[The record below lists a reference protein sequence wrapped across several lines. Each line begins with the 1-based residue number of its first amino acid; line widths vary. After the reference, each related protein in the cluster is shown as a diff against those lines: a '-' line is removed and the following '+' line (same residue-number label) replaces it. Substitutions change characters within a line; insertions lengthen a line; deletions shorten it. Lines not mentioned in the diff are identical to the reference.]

1 VRLLLPGRVGVIRR
15 TVLSRVLLVI
25 PVLFLVSIGTFF
37 LVALVPGSPEVE
49 VLGPNASAQDYA
61 RVREELGF
69 NEPIIQRYVHWL
81 GNTLHGDLG
90 DNLVP
95 PIQRVSTMLLRALPV
110 NVELAILA
118 LLMAFAI
125 AIPAGLWSA
134 YRPGGRFDR
143 VASAGT
149 FGVISVPSFLAGL
162 LLILVF
168 AVNWPI
174 FPLGQWA
181 RPTEEGW
188 ITNLHHAFL
197 PALTLALAEAA
208 VFTRLLR
215 SDMMSTLQEDYIL
228 AARAKGMP
236 TGHILVREALRPSSF
251 SLITLAGISVGRL
264 IGGTIIVEQVFTL
277 PGLGSV
283 VITAA
288 QKHDYTV
295 VQGAVL
301 LIALIY
307 IVVNLFVDLFYAYL
321 DPRIRRGRI

>member
-1 VRLLLPGRVGVIRR
+1 
-15 TVLSRVLLVI
+15 
-25 PVLFLVSIGTFF
+25 VS
-37 LVALVPGSPEVE
+37 S
-49 VLGPNASAQDYA
+49 
-61 RVREELGF
+61 
-69 NEPIIQRYVHWL
+69 
-81 GNTLHGDLG
+81 
-90 DNLVP
+90 
-95 PIQRVSTMLLRALPV
+95 MLLRALPV
-110 NVELAILA
+110 NLELAILA

-125 AIPAGLWSA
+125 AIPAAMWSA

-143 VASAGT
+143 VVSAGT

-162 LLILVF
+162 LLILLF
-168 AVNWPI
+168 AVNWEI

-307 IVVNLFVDLFYAYL
+307 VLVNLFVDVFYSYL